1 MLLCLIMYSVQ
12 PDKFVSFSGIA
23 IQFQVDKE
31 AVVSVYIHVQWI
43 FLVHEYTATLK
54 MFLVLFCNYILQTE
68 SQIHNFKLL

>member
-23 IQFQVDKE
+23 IQFQVDK
-31 AVVSVYIHVQWI
+31 AVVSVYIQVQWI
-43 FLVHEYTATLK
+43 FLVHECTATLK
-54 MFLVLFCNYILQTE
+54 MFLVLFCNYILRTE